1 MSSFL
6 NMFVTLLRYNSHT
19 LQFTHFKGTIQ
30 WFLVYSQSGVTVT
43 TVNFRT
49 FCYPKKKP
57 CTLEQS
63 PLIFSQC
70 PPTPAPGN
78 HKSISLSVDLPIL
91 IVSYKWNSTIFGL
104 LGLDSQ
110 MSFSIWSEKII
121 LILRTLTAVKGSGW

>member
-1 MSSFL
+1 
-6 NMFVTLLRYNSHT
+6 MFVTLLRYNSHT

-49 FCYPKKKP
+49 FCYPKRNP
-57 CTLEQS
+57 VPLSSHLSFS
-63 PLIFSQC
+63 PSVH
-70 PPTPAPGN
+70 PPPAPGN